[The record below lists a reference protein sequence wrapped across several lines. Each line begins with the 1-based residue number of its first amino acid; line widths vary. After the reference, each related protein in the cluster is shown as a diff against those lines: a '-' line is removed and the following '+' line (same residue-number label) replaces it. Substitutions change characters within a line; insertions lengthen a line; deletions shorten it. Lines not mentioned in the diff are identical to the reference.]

1 MASGIRVRFVTW
13 KSGNLAIL
21 GAQQAQIPI
30 SGGTDPLRFLSRSW
44 KLAEVAALCAAAV
57 LLAGNSGFA
66 FRCGVEEHQMK
77 RLVSF
82 AEQRRQACLE
92 LGLRWEAEDQERQY
106 KRGSGAGTNATVG
119 PISGFIMDVTENE
132 LGHAQGQCHAANAS
146 YRELVAEY

>member
-1 MASGIRVRFVTW
+1 M
-13 KSGNLAIL
+13 
-21 GAQQAQIPI
+21 
-30 SGGTDPLRFLSRSW
+30 
-44 KLAEVAALCAAAV
+44 AALCAAAV

-77 RLVSF
+77 RLVSY

-106 KRGSGAGTNATVG
+106 RPGSSAGTNATVG

-132 LGHAQGQCHAANAS
+132 FGHAQGQCHAANAS

>member
-1 MASGIRVRFVTW
+1 M
-13 KSGNLAIL
+13 
-21 GAQQAQIPI
+21 
-30 SGGTDPLRFLSRSW
+30 
-44 KLAEVAALCAAAV
+44 AALCAAAV

-77 RLVSF
+77 RLVSY

-106 KRGSGAGTNATVG
+106 RPGSSLGTNATVG

-132 LGHAQGQCHAANAS
+132 FGHAQGQCHAANAS